1 MALSQYVAINFLTK
15 FDKKG
20 LERATKELKGFDKVV
35 ATSTFRLK
43 TFAKAGAIAAAA
55 GMAIFAKNSI
65 QAALAQERLDKS
77 VEQSLRSINQL
88 DKLPSVNSFISGIE
102 KASNITKDRLTPAIN
117 GLIIQTG
124 NLTKAQDLF
133 SVAVDTSVGAG
144 VDLTQVSDALG
155 KASRGN
161 FKALGALGLGFD
173 AVTAKEIGLAEIT
186 DYLTLKFSGAAK
198 RATETF
204 GGQLDALQI
213 SAGAAQTSLG
223 EGFITATEILIGGG
237 NASDYF
243 GSRLESLGLN
253 GGYVLIALADKTRN
267 IIDAFDKL
275 GKKIEG
281 NAVLKF
287 LFSAENIPVIGG
299 WLQGFEGL
307 AKEGK
312 KIAESTGDTL
322 ELSAEQKAVAE
333 KLAKLQARLDK
344 MAAEALNKQK
354 KLTKE
359 KLAQQALDKKKAEL
373 EAMFDLDRI
382 NLQAALSRKLNAEDE
397 LRVKI
402 LQKLADGTKTAVD
415 EAQRYADVLKVIE
428 DGVISTEE
436 IDMLAKKWGISTVE
450 VTLYLTQLFKA
461 NEELRK
467 MLLLLNE
474 ISNKS
479 LTSPGLP
486 GSSSNQLVAKTKAL
500 SDLVDKIQQRAV
512 NRGIEIPGLDYS
524 IQPLIPGTTML
535 DLTAPQNAASARLQA
550 QANAW
555 MAANP
560 DIDPFTGARKMAD
573 GGIVTQP
580 TFAMIGEAGTEAVI
594 PLDKMGSMGTN
605 VVINVAGSVISEGQL
620 QSVIQDALYNLNR
633 SGAVTQLTN
642 LGR

>member
-43 TFAKAGAIAAAA
+43 SFAKAGAIAAAA

-88 DKLPSVNSFISGIE
+88 DQLPNVNSFISGIE

-117 GLIIQTG
+117 GLIIQTAD
-124 NLTKAQDLF
+124 LTKAQDLF
-133 SVAVDTSVGAG
+133 NVAVDTSVGAG

-186 DYLTLKFSGAAK
+186 DYLTLKFGGAAK

-204 GGQLDALQI
+204 GGQLDDLRI

-223 EGFITATEILIGGG
+223 EGFLTATEIIIGGG

-243 GSRLESLGLN
+243 GAKLESLGLN
-253 GGYVLIALADKTRN
+253 GGYILIALAAKAKS
-267 IIDAFDKL
+267 IVDAFDSL

-281 NAVLKF
+281 NRF
-287 LFSAENIPVIGG
+287 LRLIFDSSNIPILPG
-299 WLQGFEGL
+299 LIAGFGL
-307 AKEGK
+307 LADEGK
-312 KIAESTGDTL
+312 KIAETTKETFEQSK
-322 ELSAEQKAVAE
+322 EQKALAE

-344 MAAEALNKQK
+344 FGTEALNKQK

-359 KLAQQALDKKKAEL
+359 KLAQQALDKKKADL

-382 NLQAALSRKLNAEDE
+382 NLQAALSRKLSGEDE

-402 LQKLADGTKTAVD
+402 LQKLADGTAKAVE

-428 DGVISTEE
+428 DGVITTEE
-436 IDMLAKKWGISTVE
+436 IDMLAKKWGVTTTE
-450 VTLYLTQLFKA
+450 VLLYLQELFAA
-461 NEELRK
+461 NDELRK
-467 MLLLLNE
+467 MLALLDE
-474 ISNKS
+474 ISKKK
-479 LTSPGLP
+479 L
-486 GSSSNQLVAKTKAL
+486 GSTTFGGFDTTFIEPMIDVISKIDKDADKVFERFGQKNIGGYSGIPPLKVAQKNVGGY
-500 SDLVDKIQQRAV
+500 S
-512 NRGIEIPGLDYS
+512 GIPPLKVPQKNVGGYSGIPRL
-524 IQPLIPGTTML
+524 
-535 DLTAPQNAASARLQA
+535 AA
-550 QANAW
+550 
-555 MAANP
+555 
-560 DIDPFTGARKMAD
+560 
-573 GGIVTQP
+573 GGIVDQP
-580 TFAMIGEAGTEAVI
+580 TLAIIGEAGAEAVI
-594 PLDKMGSMGTN
+594 PLDRMGSMGTN
-605 VVINVAGSVISEGQL
+605 VVVNVAGSVISEGQL

>member
-43 TFAKAGAIAAAA
+43 SFAKAGAIAAAA

-88 DKLPSVNSFISGIE
+88 DQLPSVNSFISGIE

-117 GLIIQTG
+117 GLIIQTAD
-124 NLTKAQDLF
+124 LTKAQDLF
-133 SVAVDTSVGAG
+133 NVAVDTSVGAG

-186 DYLTLKFSGAAK
+186 DYLTLKFGGAAK

-204 GGQLDALQI
+204 GGQLDSLKI

-253 GGYVLIALADKTRN
+253 GGYVLIALADKVKN
-267 IIDAFDKL
+267 ITDAFEDL
-275 GKKIEG
+275 SKKFEG
-281 NAVLKF
+281 SAASNLFKF
-287 LFSAENIPVIGG
+287 LFSTKQIPVIGG

-322 ELSAEQKAVAE
+322 EQSAEQKAVAE

-382 NLQAALSRKLNAEDE
+382 NLQAALSRKLSAEDE

-402 LQKLADGTKTAVD
+402 LQKLADGTKKAVD
-415 EAQRYADVLKVIE
+415 EAERYADVLKVIE
-428 DGVISTEE
+428 DGQITTGE
-436 IDMLAKKWGISTVE
+436 IDMLAKKWGITTTE
-450 VTLYLTQLFKA
+450 VLLYLRALFAA
-461 NEELRK
+461 NDELRK
-467 MLLLLNE
+467 MLALLDELSKKKIPLGQTFQYQQQQFERTTSARFQEAVLTGEAPNQLGQEVFEDLRKEGLNAAMA
-474 ISNKS
+474 
-479 LTSPGLP
+479 
-486 GSSSNQLVAKTKAL
+486 GSS
-500 SDLVDKIQQRAV
+500 
-512 NRGIEIPGLDYS
+512 
-524 IQPLIPGTTML
+524 
-535 DLTAPQNAASARLQA
+535 ARYTA
-550 QANAW
+550 QAVDYFQKLFDVPR
-555 MAANP
+555 MAE
-560 DIDPFTGARKMAD
+560 
-573 GGIVTQP
+573 GGIVDSP
-580 TFAMIGEAGTEAVI
+580 TLALIGEAGSEAVI
-594 PLDKMGSMGTN
+594 PLDKMGNMGTN
-605 VVINVAGSVISEGQL
+605 VVVNVAGSVISEGEL

>member
-20 LERATKELKGFDKVV
+20 LERATKELQGFDKVV

-43 TFAKAGAIAAAA
+43 SFAKAGGIAAAA

-88 DKLPSVNSFISGIE
+88 DQLPSVNSFISGVE

-117 GLIIQTG
+117 GLIIQTAD
-124 NLTKAQDLF
+124 LTKAQDLF
-133 SVAVDTSVGAG
+133 NVAIDTSIGAG

-173 AVTAKEIGLAEIT
+173 AVTAKQIGLAEIT
-186 DYLTLKFSGAAK
+186 DYLTLKFGGAAK

-204 GGQLDALQI
+204 GGQLDNLKI

-223 EGFITATEILIGGG
+223 EGFITATEILMGGG

-253 GGYVLIALADKTRN
+253 GGYVLIALADKVKN
-267 IIDAFDKL
+267 ITDAFEDL
-275 GKKIEG
+275 SKKFEG
-281 NAVLKF
+281 SAASNLFKF
-287 LFSAENIPVIGG
+287 LFSTKQIPVIGG

-373 EAMFDLDRI
+373 EAMFDIDKI
-382 NLQAALSRKLNAEDE
+382 NLQVALSRKLSGEDE
-397 LRVKI
+397 LRVKL
-402 LQKLADGTKTAVD
+402 LQKLADGTKAAVD
-415 EAQRYADVLKVIE
+415 EAARYADVLKVIE
-428 DGVISTEE
+428 DGQITTAEVES
-436 IDMLAKKWGISTVE
+436 LAKKWGITTAE
-450 VTLYLTQLFKA
+450 VLLYLRVLFSA
-461 NEELRK
+461 NDELRK
-467 MLLLLNE
+467 MLALLDE
-474 ISNKS
+474 INKKK
-479 LTSPGLP
+479 TTPTTAPTMTDPGYFTDL
-486 GSSSNQLVAKTKAL
+486 GQKLVGTIGYTGMTAAEITAERYKESGAA
-500 SDLVDKIQQRAV
+500 R
-512 NRGIEIPGLDYS
+512 RGI
-524 IQPLIPGTTML
+524 PL
-535 DLTAPQNAASARLQA
+535 
-550 QANAW
+550 
-555 MAANP
+555 MAE
-560 DIDPFTGARKMAD
+560 
-573 GGIVTQP
+573 GGIVTRP
-580 TFAMIGEAGTEAVI
+580 TLAMIGEAGSEAVI
-594 PLDKMGSMGTN
+594 PLDKMGSMGTTVN
-605 VVINVAGSVISEGQL
+605 VNVAGSVISEGQL

>member
-20 LERATKELKGFDKVV
+20 LERATKELQGFDKVV

-43 TFAKAGAIAAAA
+43 SFAKAGAIAAAA

-88 DKLPSVNSFISGIE
+88 DQLPSVNSFISGIE

-117 GLIIQTG
+117 GLIIQTAD
-124 NLTKAQDLF
+124 LTKAQDLF
-133 SVAVDTSVGAG
+133 NVAVDTSVGAG

-186 DYLTLKFSGAAK
+186 DYLTLKFGGAAK

-204 GGQLDALQI
+204 GGQLDALKI

-253 GGYVLIALADKTRN
+253 GGYILIALADKAQKITN
-267 IIDAFDKL
+267 AFDGL
-275 GKKIEG
+275 AKKIEG
-281 NAVLKF
+281 NRVLKF

-322 ELSAEQKAVAE
+322 EQSAEQKAIAE

-382 NLQAALSRKLNAEDE
+382 NLQAALSRKLSAEDE

-402 LQKLADGTKTAVD
+402 LQKLADGTKKAVD
-415 EAQRYADVLKVIE
+415 EAERYADVLKVIE
-428 DGVISTEE
+428 DGQITTGE
-436 IDMLAKKWGISTVE
+436 IEMLAKKWGITTTE
-450 VTLYLTQLFKA
+450 VLIYLQTLFAA
-461 NEELRK
+461 NDELRK
-467 MLLLLNE
+467 MLALLDE
-474 ISNKS
+474 ISKKKMPVGMTFQYQQQQFEQI
-479 LTSPGLP
+479 TSPRFQEAVLTGQAPNVLGQKVFEDLRKEGLNAAMA
-486 GSSSNQLVAKTKAL
+486 GSS
-500 SDLVDKIQQRAV
+500 
-512 NRGIEIPGLDYS
+512 
-524 IQPLIPGTTML
+524 
-535 DLTAPQNAASARLQA
+535 ARYTA
-550 QANAW
+550 QAVDYYQRLFDVPR
-555 MAANP
+555 MAE
-560 DIDPFTGARKMAD
+560 
-573 GGIVTQP
+573 GGIVDSP
-580 TFAMIGEAGTEAVI
+580 TLALIGEAGSEAVI
-594 PLDKMGSMGTN
+594 PLDKMGGMGTTVN
-605 VVINVAGSVISEGQL
+605 VNVAGSVISEGQL

>member
-43 TFAKAGAIAAAA
+43 SFAKAGAIAAAA

-77 VEQSLRSINQL
+77 VEQSLRSINEL
-88 DKLPSVNSFISGIE
+88 DQLPSVNSFISGIE

-133 SVAVDTSVGAG
+133 NVAVDTSVGAG

-186 DYLTLKFSGAAK
+186 DYLTLKFGGAAK

-204 GGQLDALQI
+204 GGQLDNLKI

-243 GSRLESLGLN
+243 GAKLESLGLN
-253 GGYVLIALADKTRN
+253 GGYIVIALADKISKITE
-267 IIDAFDKL
+267 AFDGL
-275 GKKIEG
+275 AKKIES
-281 NAVLKF
+281 NRF
-287 LFSAENIPVIGG
+287 LRLIFDSSNIPIIPG
-299 WLQGFEGL
+299 LIAGFGML
-307 AKEGK
+307 ADEGK
-312 KIAESTGDTL
+312 KIAETTKETFEQSK
-322 ELSAEQKAVAE
+322 EQKAIAE

-382 NLQAALSRKLNAEDE
+382 NLQAALSRKLSGEDE

-402 LQKLADGTKTAVD
+402 LQKLADGTSKAVN
-415 EAQRYADVLKVIE
+415 EAERYADVLKVIE
-428 DGVISTEE
+428 DGQITTGEVE
-436 IDMLAKKWGISTVE
+436 MLAKKWGVTTTE
-450 VTLYLTQLFKA
+450 VLLYLRQLFAA

-467 MLLLLNE
+467 MLALLNQVQNAQPKLQDLGTFSPARFRMGE
-474 ISNKS
+474 EKS
-479 LTSPGLP
+479 MIGIDVP
-486 GSSSNQLVAKTKAL
+486 QRVIVDEQTKYR
-500 SDLVDKIQQRAV
+500 QMM
-512 NRGIEIPGLDYS
+512 GLD
-524 IQPLIPGTTML
+524 IPRM
-535 DLTAPQNAASARLQA
+535 A
-550 QANAW
+550 Q
-555 MAANP
+555 
-560 DIDPFTGARKMAD
+560 
-573 GGIVTQP
+573 GGVVTQP
-580 TFAMIGEAGTEAVI
+580 TLAMIGEAGSEAVI
-594 PLDKMGSMGTN
+594 PLDKMGGMGTTVN
-605 VVINVAGSVISEGQL
+605 INVAGSVISEGEL

>member
-20 LERATKELKGFDKVV
+20 LERATKELQGFDKVV

-43 TFAKAGAIAAAA
+43 SFAKAGAIAAAA

-88 DKLPSVNSFISGIE
+88 DQLPSVNSFISGIE

-117 GLIIQTG
+117 GLIIQTAD
-124 NLTKAQDLF
+124 LTKAQDLF
-133 SVAVDTSVGAG
+133 NVAVDTSVGAG

-186 DYLTLKFSGAAK
+186 DYLTLKFGGAAK

-204 GGQLDALQI
+204 GGQLDNLKI

-243 GSRLESLGLN
+243 GAKLESLGLN
-253 GGYVLIALADKTRN
+253 GGYILIALADKAQKITN
-267 IIDAFDKL
+267 AFDGL
-275 GKKIEG
+275 AKKIEG
-281 NAVLKF
+281 NRVLKF

-322 ELSAEQKAVAE
+322 EQSAEQKAIAE

-373 EAMFDLDRI
+373 ESMFDLDRI
-382 NLQAALSRKLNAEDE
+382 NLQAALSRKLSAEDE

-402 LQKLADGTKTAVD
+402 LQKLADGTKKAVD
-415 EAQRYADVLKVIE
+415 EAERYADVLKVIE
-428 DGVISTEE
+428 DGQITTGE
-436 IDMLAKKWGISTVE
+436 IEMLAKKWGVTTTE
-450 VTLYLTQLFKA
+450 VLIYLRTLFAA
-461 NEELRK
+461 NDELRK
-467 MLLLLNE
+467 MLALLDE
-474 ISNKS
+474 IGKKKMPVGMTFQYQQQQFQQI
-479 LTSPGLP
+479 TSPRFQESVLTGEAPNVLGQQVFEDLRKEGLNAAMA
-486 GSSSNQLVAKTKAL
+486 GSS
-500 SDLVDKIQQRAV
+500 
-512 NRGIEIPGLDYS
+512 
-524 IQPLIPGTTML
+524 
-535 DLTAPQNAASARLQA
+535 ARYTA
-550 QANAW
+550 QAVDYYQRLFDIPR
-555 MAANP
+555 MAE
-560 DIDPFTGARKMAD
+560 
-573 GGIVTQP
+573 GGIVNQP
-580 TFAMIGEAGTEAVI
+580 TLALIGEAGSEAVI
-594 PLDKMGSMGTN
+594 PLDKMGGMGTTVN
-605 VVINVAGSVISEGQL
+605 INVAGSVISEGEL

>member
-1 MALSQYVAINFLTK
+1 
-15 FDKKG
+15 
-20 LERATKELKGFDKVV
+20 
-35 ATSTFRLK
+35 
-43 TFAKAGAIAAAA
+43 
-55 GMAIFAKNSI
+55 MAIFAKNSI

-88 DKLPSVNSFISGIE
+88 DQLPSVNSFISGIE

-117 GLIIQTG
+117 GLIIQTAD
-124 NLTKAQDLF
+124 LTKAQDLF
-133 SVAVDTSVGAG
+133 NVAVDTSVGAG

-186 DYLTLKFSGAAK
+186 DYLTLKFGGAAK

-204 GGQLDALQI
+204 GGQLDNLKI

-223 EGFITATEILIGGG
+223 EGFITATEILMGGG

-253 GGYVLIALADKTRN
+253 GGYILIALADKAQKITN
-267 IIDAFDKL
+267 AFDGL
-275 GKKIEG
+275 AKKIEG
-281 NAVLKF
+281 NRVLKF

-322 ELSAEQKAVAE
+322 EQSAEQKAIAE

-373 EAMFDLDRI
+373 ESMFDLDRI
-382 NLQAALSRKLNAEDE
+382 NLQAALSRKLSAEDE

-402 LQKLADGTKTAVD
+402 LQQLADGTKKAVD
-415 EAQRYADVLKVIE
+415 EAARYADVLKVIE
-428 DGVISTEE
+428 DGQITTGEVE
-436 IDMLAKKWGISTVE
+436 MLAKKWGITTTE
-450 VTLYLTQLFKA
+450 VLIYLRTLFSA
-461 NEELRK
+461 NDELRK
-467 MLLLLNE
+467 MLALLDE
-474 ISNKS
+474 IGKKKMPVGMTFQYQQQQFQQI
-479 LTSPGLP
+479 TSPRFQESVLTGEAPNVLGQQVFEDLRKEGLNAAMA
-486 GSSSNQLVAKTKAL
+486 GSS
-500 SDLVDKIQQRAV
+500 
-512 NRGIEIPGLDYS
+512 
-524 IQPLIPGTTML
+524 
-535 DLTAPQNAASARLQA
+535 ARYTA
-550 QANAW
+550 QAVDYYQRLFDIPR
-555 MAANP
+555 MAE
-560 DIDPFTGARKMAD
+560 
-573 GGIVTQP
+573 GGIVNQP
-580 TFAMIGEAGTEAVI
+580 TLALIGEAGSEAVI
-594 PLDKMGSMGTN
+594 PLDKMGGMGTTVN
-605 VVINVAGSVISEGQL
+605 INVAGSVISEGEL

>member
-43 TFAKAGAIAAAA
+43 SFAKAGAIAAAA

-88 DKLPSVNSFISGIE
+88 DQLPSVNSFISGVE

-117 GLIIQTG
+117 GLIIQTAD
-124 NLTKAQDLF
+124 LTKAQNLF
-133 SVAVDTSVGAG
+133 NVAVDTSVGAG

-186 DYLTLKFSGAAK
+186 DYLTLKFGGAAK

-204 GGQLDALQI
+204 GGQLDNLKI

-253 GGYVLIALADKTRN
+253 GGYILIALADKVKN
-267 IIDAFDKL
+267 ITTAFENL
-275 GKKIEG
+275 SKKFEG
-281 NAVLKF
+281 SAASNLFKF
-287 LFSAENIPVIGG
+287 LFSTKQIPVIGG

-322 ELSAEQKAVAE
+322 ELSAEQKAIAE

-382 NLQAALSRKLNAEDE
+382 NLQAALSRKLSAEDE

-402 LQKLADGTKTAVD
+402 LQKLADGTKKAVD
-415 EAQRYADVLKVIE
+415 EAERYADVLKVIE
-428 DGVISTEE
+428 DGQITTGE
-436 IDMLAKKWGISTVE
+436 IEMLAKKWGITTTE
-450 VTLYLTQLFKA
+450 VLLYLRALFAA
-461 NEELRK
+461 NDELRK
-467 MLLLLNE
+467 MLALLDELSKKKIPLGQTFAYQQQQFERTTSARFQEAVLTGEAPNQLGQEVFEDLRKEGLNAAMA
-474 ISNKS
+474 
-479 LTSPGLP
+479 
-486 GSSSNQLVAKTKAL
+486 GSS
-500 SDLVDKIQQRAV
+500 
-512 NRGIEIPGLDYS
+512 
-524 IQPLIPGTTML
+524 
-535 DLTAPQNAASARLQA
+535 ARYTA
-550 QANAW
+550 QAVDYFQKLFDVPR
-555 MAANP
+555 MAE
-560 DIDPFTGARKMAD
+560 
-573 GGIVTQP
+573 GGIVDSP
-580 TFAMIGEAGTEAVI
+580 TLALIGEAGSEAVI

-605 VVINVAGSVISEGQL
+605 VVVNVAGSVISEGEL

>member
-20 LERATKELKGFDKVV
+20 LERATKELQGFDKVV

-43 TFAKAGAIAAAA
+43 SFAKAGGIAAAA

-88 DKLPSVNSFISGIE
+88 DQLPSVNSFISGVE

-117 GLIIQTG
+117 GLIIQTAD
-124 NLTKAQDLF
+124 LTKAQDLF
-133 SVAVDTSVGAG
+133 NVAIDTSVGAG

-173 AVTAKEIGLAEIT
+173 AVTAKQIGLAEIT
-186 DYLTLKFSGAAK
+186 DYLTLKFGGAAK

-204 GGQLDALQI
+204 GGQLDNLKI

-223 EGFITATEILIGGG
+223 EGFITATEILMGGG

-253 GGYVLIALADKTRN
+253 GGYILIALADKAQKITN
-267 IIDAFDKL
+267 AFDGL
-275 GKKIEG
+275 AKKIES
-281 NAVLKF
+281 NRVLKF

-322 ELSAEQKAVAE
+322 ELSAEQKAIAE

-354 KLTKE
+354 KLTQE
-359 KLAQQALDKKKAEL
+359 KLAQQALDKKKADL
-373 EAMFDLDRI
+373 EAMFDIDRI
-382 NLQAALSRKLNAEDE
+382 NLQAALSRKLSAEDQ

-402 LQKLADGTKTAVD
+402 LQQLADGTKKAVD
-415 EAQRYADVLKVIE
+415 EAARYADVLKVIE
-428 DGVISTEE
+428 DGQITTGEVE
-436 IDMLAKKWGISTVE
+436 MLAKKWGITTTE
-450 VTLYLTQLFKA
+450 VLIYLRTLFSA
-461 NEELRK
+461 NDELRK
-467 MLLLLNE
+467 MLALLDE
-474 ISNKS
+474 ISKKKMPVGMTFQYQQQQFQQI
-479 LTSPGLP
+479 TSPRFQEAVLTGEAPNTLGQQVFEDLRKEGLNAAMA
-486 GSSSNQLVAKTKAL
+486 GSS
-500 SDLVDKIQQRAV
+500 
-512 NRGIEIPGLDYS
+512 
-524 IQPLIPGTTML
+524 
-535 DLTAPQNAASARLQA
+535 ARYTA
-550 QANAW
+550 QAVDYYQKLFDIPR
-555 MAANP
+555 MAE
-560 DIDPFTGARKMAD
+560 
-573 GGIVTQP
+573 GGIVNSP
-580 TFAMIGEAGTEAVI
+580 TLAMIGEAGAEAVV
-594 PLDKMGSMGTN
+594 PLDKMGSMGTTVN
-605 VVINVAGSVISEGQL
+605 VNVAGSVISEGQL

>member
-20 LERATKELKGFDKVV
+20 LERATKELQGFDKVV

-43 TFAKAGAIAAAA
+43 SFAKAGAIAAAA

-88 DKLPSVNSFISGIE
+88 DQLPSVNSFISGIE

-117 GLIIQTG
+117 GLIIQTAD
-124 NLTKAQDLF
+124 LTKAQDLF
-133 SVAVDTSVGAG
+133 NVAVDTSVGAG

-186 DYLTLKFSGAAK
+186 DYLTLKFGGAAK

-204 GGQLDALQI
+204 GGQLDALKI

-253 GGYVLIALADKTRN
+253 GGYILIALADKAQKITN
-267 IIDAFDKL
+267 AFDGL
-275 GKKIEG
+275 AKKIEG
-281 NAVLKF
+281 NRVLKF

-322 ELSAEQKAVAE
+322 EQSAEQKAIAE

-382 NLQAALSRKLNAEDE
+382 NLQAALSRKLSAEDE

-402 LQKLADGTKTAVD
+402 LQKLADGTKSAVD

-428 DGVISTEE
+428 DGQITTGE
-436 IDMLAKKWGISTVE
+436 IEMLSQKWGMS
-450 VTLYLTQLFKA
+450 VTAVKLYLEQLLKS
-461 NEELRK
+461 NDELRK
-467 MLLLLNE
+467 MLGLMDELKNKQLELL
-474 ISNKS
+474 
-479 LTSPGLP
+479 
-486 GSSSNQLVAKTKAL
+486 
-500 SDLVDKIQQRAV
+500 RAQ
-512 NRGIEIPGLDYS
+512 
-524 IQPLIPGTTML
+524 IQPMLANVQPVVRQIQEVVLRANVRESLDRVAPVVESIKGLLGGIP
-535 DLTAPQNAASARLQA
+535 
-550 QANAW
+550 
-555 MAANP
+555 
-560 DIDPFTGARKMAD
+560 KMAD
-573 GGIVTQP
+573 GGIVNQP
-580 TFAMIGEAGTEAVI
+580 TLALIGEAGSEAVV
-594 PLDKMGSMGTN
+594 PLDRMGGMGTTVN
-605 VVINVAGSVISEGQL
+605 VNVAGSVISEGQL

>member
-20 LERATKELKGFDKVV
+20 LERATKELQGFDKVV

-43 TFAKAGAIAAAA
+43 SFAKAGGIAAAA

-88 DKLPSVNSFISGIE
+88 DQLPSVNSFISGVE

-117 GLIIQTG
+117 GLIIQTAD
-124 NLTKAQDLF
+124 LTKAQDLF
-133 SVAVDTSVGAG
+133 NVAIDTSIGAG

-173 AVTAKEIGLAEIT
+173 AVTAKQIGLAEIT
-186 DYLTLKFSGAAK
+186 DYLTLKFGGAAK

-204 GGQLDALQI
+204 GGQLDNLKI

-223 EGFITATEILIGGG
+223 EGFITATEILMGGG

-253 GGYVLIALADKTRN
+253 GGYVLIALADKVKN
-267 IIDAFDKL
+267 ITDAFEDL
-275 GKKIEG
+275 SKKFEG
-281 NAVLKF
+281 SAASNLFKF
-287 LFSAENIPVIGG
+287 LFSTKQIPVIGG

-373 EAMFDLDRI
+373 EAMFDIDKI
-382 NLQAALSRKLNAEDE
+382 NLQVALSRKLSGEDE

-402 LQKLADGTKTAVD
+402 LQKLADGTKKAVD
-415 EAQRYADVLKVIE
+415 EAERYADVLKVIE
-428 DGVISTEE
+428 DGQITTGE
-436 IDMLAKKWGISTVE
+436 IDMLAKKWGVTTTE
-450 VTLYLTQLFKA
+450 VLIYLRTLFAA
-461 NEELRK
+461 NDELRK
-467 MLLLLNE
+467 MLALLDE
-474 ISNKS
+474 IGKKKMPVGMTFQYQQQQFQQI
-479 LTSPGLP
+479 TSPRFQESVLTGEAPNVLGQQVFEDLRKEGLNAAMA
-486 GSSSNQLVAKTKAL
+486 GSS
-500 SDLVDKIQQRAV
+500 
-512 NRGIEIPGLDYS
+512 
-524 IQPLIPGTTML
+524 
-535 DLTAPQNAASARLQA
+535 ARYTA
-550 QANAW
+550 QAVDYYQKLFDIPR
-555 MAANP
+555 MAE
-560 DIDPFTGARKMAD
+560 
-573 GGIVTQP
+573 GGVVNSP
-580 TFAMIGEAGTEAVI
+580 TLAMIGEAGSEAVI
-594 PLDKMGSMGTN
+594 PLDKMGSMGTTVN
-605 VVINVAGSVISEGQL
+605 VNVAGSVISEGQL

>member
-43 TFAKAGAIAAAA
+43 SFAKAGAIAAAA

-88 DKLPSVNSFISGIE
+88 DQLPSVNSFISGIE

-117 GLIIQTG
+117 GLIIQTAD
-124 NLTKAQDLF
+124 LTKAQDLF
-133 SVAVDTSVGAG
+133 NVAVDTSVGAG

-186 DYLTLKFSGAAK
+186 DYLTLKFGGAAK

-204 GGQLDALQI
+204 GGQLDALKI

-253 GGYVLIALADKTRN
+253 GGYILIALADKAQRITN
-267 IIDAFDKL
+267 AFDGL
-275 GKKIEG
+275 AKKIEG
-281 NAVLKF
+281 NRVLKF

-322 ELSAEQKAVAE
+322 EQSAEQKAIAE

-382 NLQAALSRKLNAEDE
+382 NLQAALSRKLSAEDE

-428 DGVISTEE
+428 DGQITTGEVE
-436 IDMLAKKWGISTVE
+436 MLAKKWGVTTTE
-450 VTLYLTQLFKA
+450 VLIYLRTLFAA
-461 NEELRK
+461 NDELRK
-467 MLLLLNE
+467 MLALLDE
-474 ISNKS
+474 IGKKKMPVGMTFQYQQQQFQQI
-479 LTSPGLP
+479 TSPRFQESVLTGEAPNVLGQQVFEDLRKEGLNAAMA
-486 GSSSNQLVAKTKAL
+486 GSS
-500 SDLVDKIQQRAV
+500 
-512 NRGIEIPGLDYS
+512 
-524 IQPLIPGTTML
+524 
-535 DLTAPQNAASARLQA
+535 ARYTA
-550 QANAW
+550 QAVDYYQRLFDIPR
-555 MAANP
+555 MAE
-560 DIDPFTGARKMAD
+560 
-573 GGIVTQP
+573 GGVVNQP
-580 TFAMIGEAGTEAVI
+580 TLALIGEAGSEAVI
-594 PLDKMGSMGTN
+594 PLDKMGGMGTN
-605 VVINVAGSVISEGQL
+605 VVVNVAGSVISEGQL

>member
-43 TFAKAGAIAAAA
+43 SFAKAGAIAAAA

-88 DKLPSVNSFISGIE
+88 DQLPSVNSFISGIE

-117 GLIIQTG
+117 GLIIQTAD
-124 NLTKAQDLF
+124 LTKAQDLF
-133 SVAVDTSVGAG
+133 NVAVDTSVGAG

-186 DYLTLKFSGAAK
+186 DYLTLKFGGAAK

-204 GGQLDALQI
+204 GGQLDALKI

-253 GGYVLIALADKTRN
+253 GGYILIALADKAQKITN
-267 IIDAFDKL
+267 AFDGL
-275 GKKIEG
+275 AKKIEG
-281 NAVLKF
+281 NRVLKF

-322 ELSAEQKAVAE
+322 EQSAEQKAIAE

-382 NLQAALSRKLNAEDE
+382 NLQAALSRKLSAEDE

-402 LQKLADGTKTAVD
+402 LQKLADGTKKAVD
-415 EAQRYADVLKVIE
+415 EAERYADVLKVIE
-428 DGVISTEE
+428 DGQITTGE
-436 IDMLAKKWGISTVE
+436 IEMLAKKWGITTTE
-450 VTLYLTQLFKA
+450 VLIYLQTLFAA
-461 NEELRK
+461 NDELRK
-467 MLLLLNE
+467 MLALLDE
-474 ISNKS
+474 ISKKKMPVGMTFQYQQQQFEQI
-479 LTSPGLP
+479 TSPRFQEAVLTGQAPNVLGQKVFEDLRKEGLNAAMA
-486 GSSSNQLVAKTKAL
+486 GSS
-500 SDLVDKIQQRAV
+500 
-512 NRGIEIPGLDYS
+512 
-524 IQPLIPGTTML
+524 
-535 DLTAPQNAASARLQA
+535 ARYTA
-550 QANAW
+550 QAVDYYQRLFDVPR
-555 MAANP
+555 MAE
-560 DIDPFTGARKMAD
+560 
-573 GGIVTQP
+573 GGIVDSP
-580 TFAMIGEAGTEAVI
+580 TLALIGEAGSEAVI
-594 PLDKMGSMGTN
+594 PLDKMGGMGTTVN
-605 VVINVAGSVISEGQL
+605 INVAGSVISEGEL

>member
-43 TFAKAGAIAAAA
+43 SFAKAGAIAAAA

-88 DKLPSVNSFISGIE
+88 DQLPSVNSFISGIE

-117 GLIIQTG
+117 GLIIQTAD
-124 NLTKAQDLF
+124 LTKAQDLF
-133 SVAVDTSVGAG
+133 SLAVDTSVGAG
-144 VDLTQVSDALG
+144 IDLAQVSDALG
-155 KASRGN
+155 KASRGD

-173 AVTAKEIGLAEIT
+173 AVTAKEVGLAEIT
-186 DYLTLKFSGAAK
+186 DYLTLKFGGAAK

-204 GGQLDALQI
+204 GGQLDNLKI

-237 NASDYF
+237 DASDYF
-243 GSRLESLGLN
+243 GAKLESLGLN
-253 GGYVLIALADKTRN
+253 GGYIVVALADKISKITE
-267 IIDAFDKL
+267 AFDGL
-275 GKKIEG
+275 AKKIEG
-281 NAVLKF
+281 NAFLKF
-287 LFSAENIPVIGG
+287 LFKAENIPVLGG
-299 WLQGFEGL
+299 WIQGFRGL
-307 AKEGK
+307 AEEGK
-312 KIAESTGDTL
+312 TITDNLKDTV
-322 ELSAEQKAVAE
+322 EQSAEQKALAE

-354 KLTKE
+354 KITKE

-402 LQKLADGTKTAVD
+402 LQKLADGTKEAVD

-428 DGVISTEE
+428 DGQITTGEVA
-436 IDMLAKKWGISTVE
+436 MLAKKWGISTTE
-450 VTLYLTQLFKA
+450 VLLYLRALFAA
-461 NEELRK
+461 NDELRK
-467 MLLLLNE
+467 MLALLDEL
-474 ISNKS
+474 SKKK
-479 LTSPGLP
+479 LPATTTGGMYQPGYFIEL
-486 GSSSNQLVAKTKAL
+486 GNQLVNTPGYSGMSAAEITAERYKESGAA
-500 SDLVDKIQQRAV
+500 R
-512 NRGIEIPGLDYS
+512 RGI
-524 IQPLIPGTTML
+524 PL
-535 DLTAPQNAASARLQA
+535 
-550 QANAW
+550 
-555 MAANP
+555 MAE
-560 DIDPFTGARKMAD
+560 
-573 GGIVTQP
+573 GGIVNQP
-580 TFAMIGEAGTEAVI
+580 TLAMIGEAGAEAVI
-594 PLDKMGSMGTN
+594 PLDKMGGFGTTVN
-605 VVINVAGSVISEGQL
+605 INVAGSVISEGEL

-633 SGAVTQLTN
+633 AGAVTQLTN

>member
-1 MALSQYVAINFLTK
+1 MALAQYVAINFLTK

-20 LERATKELKGFDKVV
+20 LERATKELQGFDKVV

-43 TFAKAGAIAAAA
+43 SFAKAGAIAAAA

-88 DKLPSVNSFISGIE
+88 DQLPSVNSFISGIE

-117 GLIIQTG
+117 GLIIQTAD
-124 NLTKAQDLF
+124 LTKAQDLF
-133 SVAVDTSVGAG
+133 NVAVDTSVGAG

-186 DYLTLKFSGAAK
+186 DYLTLKFGGAAK

-204 GGQLDALQI
+204 GGQLDNLKI

-243 GSRLESLGLN
+243 GAKLESLGLN
-253 GGYVLIALADKTRN
+253 GGYILIALADKAQKITN
-267 IIDAFDKL
+267 AFDGL
-275 GKKIEG
+275 AKKIEG
-281 NAVLKF
+281 NRVLKF

-322 ELSAEQKAVAE
+322 EQSAEQKAIAE

-382 NLQAALSRKLNAEDE
+382 NLQAALSRKLSAEDE

-402 LQKLADGTKTAVD
+402 LQKLADGTKKAVD
-415 EAQRYADVLKVIE
+415 EAERYADVLKVIE
-428 DGVISTEE
+428 DGQITTGE
-436 IDMLAKKWGISTVE
+436 IEMLAKKWGVTTTE
-450 VTLYLTQLFKA
+450 VLIYLRTLFAA
-461 NEELRK
+461 NDELRK
-467 MLLLLNE
+467 MLALLDE
-474 ISNKS
+474 IGKKKMPVGMTFQYQQQQFQQI
-479 LTSPGLP
+479 TSPRFQESVLTGEAPNVLGQQVFEDLRKEGLNAAMA
-486 GSSSNQLVAKTKAL
+486 GSS
-500 SDLVDKIQQRAV
+500 
-512 NRGIEIPGLDYS
+512 
-524 IQPLIPGTTML
+524 
-535 DLTAPQNAASARLQA
+535 ARYTA
-550 QANAW
+550 QAVDYYQRLFDIPR
-555 MAANP
+555 MAE
-560 DIDPFTGARKMAD
+560 
-573 GGIVTQP
+573 GGIVNQP
-580 TFAMIGEAGTEAVI
+580 TLALIGEAGSEAVI
-594 PLDKMGSMGTN
+594 PLDKMGGMGTTVN
-605 VVINVAGSVISEGQL
+605 INVAGSVISEGEL

>member
-43 TFAKAGAIAAAA
+43 SFAKAGAIAAAA

-88 DKLPSVNSFISGIE
+88 DQLPSVNSFISGIE

-117 GLIIQTG
+117 GLIIQTAD
-124 NLTKAQDLF
+124 LTKAQDLF
-133 SVAVDTSVGAG
+133 NVAVDTSVGAG

-186 DYLTLKFSGAAK
+186 DYLTLKFGGAAK

-204 GGQLDALQI
+204 GGQLDALKI

-253 GGYVLIALADKTRN
+253 GGYILIALADKAQKITN
-267 IIDAFDKL
+267 AFDGL
-275 GKKIEG
+275 AKKIEG
-281 NAVLKF
+281 NRVLKF

-322 ELSAEQKAVAE
+322 EQSAEQKAIAE

-373 EAMFDLDRI
+373 ESMFDLDRI
-382 NLQAALSRKLNAEDE
+382 NLQAALSRKLSAEDE

-402 LQKLADGTKTAVD
+402 LQKLADGTKKAVD
-415 EAQRYADVLKVIE
+415 EAERYADILKVIE
-428 DGVISTEE
+428 DGQITTGE
-436 IDMLAKKWGISTVE
+436 IEMLAKKWGVTTTE
-450 VTLYLTQLFKA
+450 VLIYLRTLFAA
-461 NEELRK
+461 NDELRK
-467 MLLLLNE
+467 MLALLDE
-474 ISNKS
+474 IGKKKMPVGMTFQYQQQQFQQI
-479 LTSPGLP
+479 TSPRFQESVLTGEAPNVLGQQVFEDLRKEGLNAAMA
-486 GSSSNQLVAKTKAL
+486 GSS
-500 SDLVDKIQQRAV
+500 
-512 NRGIEIPGLDYS
+512 
-524 IQPLIPGTTML
+524 
-535 DLTAPQNAASARLQA
+535 ARYTA
-550 QANAW
+550 QAVDYYQRLFDIPR
-555 MAANP
+555 MAE
-560 DIDPFTGARKMAD
+560 
-573 GGIVTQP
+573 GGVVNQP
-580 TFAMIGEAGTEAVI
+580 TLAMIGEAGAEAVI
-594 PLDKMGSMGTN
+594 PLDKMGGMGTN
-605 VVINVAGSVISEGQL
+605 VVVNVAGSVISEGEL

>member
-43 TFAKAGAIAAAA
+43 SFAKAGAIAAAA

-88 DKLPSVNSFISGIE
+88 DQLPSVNSFISGIE

-117 GLIIQTG
+117 GLIIQTAD
-124 NLTKAQDLF
+124 LTKAQDLF
-133 SVAVDTSVGAG
+133 NVAVDTSVGAG

-186 DYLTLKFSGAAK
+186 DYLTLKFGGAAK

-204 GGQLDALQI
+204 GGQLDALKI

-243 GSRLESLGLN
+243 GARLESLGLN
-253 GGYVLIALADKTRN
+253 GGYIVVALADKISKITE
-267 IIDAFDKL
+267 AFDGL
-275 GKKIEG
+275 AKKVEG
-281 NAVLKF
+281 NAFLKF
-287 LFSAENIPVIGG
+287 LFKAENIPVLGG
-299 WLQGFEGL
+299 WIQGFRGL
-307 AKEGK
+307 AEEGK
-312 KIAESTGDTL
+312 TITDNLKDTV
-322 ELSAEQKAVAE
+322 EQSAEQKALAE

-354 KLTKE
+354 KITKE

-382 NLQAALSRKLNAEDE
+382 NLQAALSRKLSAEDE

-402 LQKLADGTKTAVD
+402 LQKLADGTKKAVD
-415 EAQRYADVLKVIE
+415 EAERYADVLKVIE
-428 DGVISTEE
+428 DGQITTGE
-436 IDMLAKKWGISTVE
+436 IEMLAKKWGVTTTE
-450 VTLYLTQLFKA
+450 VLIYLRTLFAA
-461 NEELRK
+461 NDELRK
-467 MLLLLNE
+467 MLALLDE
-474 ISNKS
+474 IGKKKMPVGMTFQYQQQQFQQI
-479 LTSPGLP
+479 TSPRFQESVLTGEAPNVLGQQVFEDLRKEGLNAAMA
-486 GSSSNQLVAKTKAL
+486 GSS
-500 SDLVDKIQQRAV
+500 
-512 NRGIEIPGLDYS
+512 
-524 IQPLIPGTTML
+524 
-535 DLTAPQNAASARLQA
+535 ARYTA
-550 QANAW
+550 QAVDYYQRLFDIPR
-555 MAANP
+555 MAE
-560 DIDPFTGARKMAD
+560 
-573 GGIVTQP
+573 GGVVNQP
-580 TFAMIGEAGTEAVI
+580 TLAMIGEAGAEAVI
-594 PLDKMGSMGTN
+594 PLDKMGGMGTTVN
-605 VVINVAGSVISEGQL
+605 INVAGSVISEGEL

>member
-43 TFAKAGAIAAAA
+43 SFAKAGAIAAAA

-88 DKLPSVNSFISGIE
+88 DQLPSVNSFISGIE

-117 GLIIQTG
+117 GLIIQTAD
-124 NLTKAQDLF
+124 LTKAQDLF
-133 SVAVDTSVGAG
+133 NVAVDTSVGAG

-186 DYLTLKFSGAAK
+186 DYLTLKFGGAAK

-204 GGQLDALQI
+204 GGQLDALKI

-253 GGYVLIALADKTRN
+253 GGYILIALADKAQKITN
-267 IIDAFDKL
+267 AFDGL
-275 GKKIEG
+275 AKKIEG
-281 NAVLKF
+281 NRVLKF

-322 ELSAEQKAVAE
+322 EQSAEQKAIAE

-382 NLQAALSRKLNAEDE
+382 NLQAALSRKLSAEDE

-402 LQKLADGTKTAVD
+402 LQKLADGTKKAVD
-415 EAQRYADVLKVIE
+415 EAERYADVLKVIE
-428 DGVISTEE
+428 DGQITTGE
-436 IDMLAKKWGISTVE
+436 IEMLAKKWGITTTE
-450 VTLYLTQLFKA
+450 VLIYLQTLFAA
-461 NEELRK
+461 NDELRK
-467 MLLLLNE
+467 MLALLDE
-474 ISNKS
+474 ISKKKMPVGMTFQYQQQQFQQI
-479 LTSPGLP
+479 TSPRFQESVLTGEAPNVLGQQVFEDLRKEGLNAAMA
-486 GSSSNQLVAKTKAL
+486 GSS
-500 SDLVDKIQQRAV
+500 
-512 NRGIEIPGLDYS
+512 
-524 IQPLIPGTTML
+524 
-535 DLTAPQNAASARLQA
+535 ARYTA
-550 QANAW
+550 QAVDYYQRLFDIPR
-555 MAANP
+555 MAE
-560 DIDPFTGARKMAD
+560 
-573 GGIVTQP
+573 GGVVNQP
-580 TFAMIGEAGTEAVI
+580 TLAMIGEAGSEAVI
-594 PLDKMGSMGTN
+594 PLDKMGGMGTTVN
-605 VVINVAGSVISEGQL
+605 VNVAGSVISEGQL

>member
-43 TFAKAGAIAAAA
+43 SFAKAGAIAAAA

-88 DKLPSVNSFISGIE
+88 DQLPSVNSFISGIE

-117 GLIIQTG
+117 GLIIQTAD
-124 NLTKAQDLF
+124 LTKAQDLF
-133 SVAVDTSVGAG
+133 NVAVDTSVGAG

-186 DYLTLKFSGAAK
+186 DYLTLKFGGAAK

-204 GGQLDALQI
+204 GGQLDNLKI

-243 GSRLESLGLN
+243 GAKLESLGLN
-253 GGYVLIALADKTRN
+253 GGYIVVALADKISKIT
-267 IIDAFDKL
+267 DAFDGL
-275 GKKIEG
+275 AKKVEG
-281 NAVLKF
+281 NAFLKF
-287 LFSAENIPVIGG
+287 LFKAENIPVLGG
-299 WLQGFEGL
+299 WIQGFRGL
-307 AKEGK
+307 AEEGK
-312 KIAESTGDTL
+312 TITDNLKDTV
-322 ELSAEQKAVAE
+322 EQSAEQKALAE

-354 KLTKE
+354 KITKE

-382 NLQAALSRKLNAEDE
+382 NLQAALSRKLSAEDE

-402 LQKLADGTKTAVD
+402 LQKLADGTKKAVD
-415 EAQRYADVLKVIE
+415 EAERYADVLKVIE
-428 DGVISTEE
+428 DGQITTGE
-436 IDMLAKKWGISTVE
+436 IEMLAKKWGVTTTE
-450 VTLYLTQLFKA
+450 VLIYLRTLFAA
-461 NEELRK
+461 NDELRK
-467 MLLLLNE
+467 MLALLDE
-474 ISNKS
+474 IGKKKMPVGMTFQYQQQQFQQI
-479 LTSPGLP
+479 TSPRFQESVLTGEAPNVLGQQVFEDLRKEGLNAAMA
-486 GSSSNQLVAKTKAL
+486 GSS
-500 SDLVDKIQQRAV
+500 
-512 NRGIEIPGLDYS
+512 
-524 IQPLIPGTTML
+524 
-535 DLTAPQNAASARLQA
+535 ARYTA
-550 QANAW
+550 QAVDYYQRLFDIPR
-555 MAANP
+555 MAE
-560 DIDPFTGARKMAD
+560 
-573 GGIVTQP
+573 GGIVNQP
-580 TFAMIGEAGTEAVI
+580 TLALIGEAGSEAVI
-594 PLDKMGSMGTN
+594 PLDKMGGMGTTVN
-605 VVINVAGSVISEGQL
+605 INVAGSVISEGEL